1 MTFFVILL
9 SLMLFLIV
17 FVIAPAFVFYHSIF
31 SRRKVLPLDDER
43 LYKPGIEPFKER
55 MLSDLADLKKV
66 GFKRVSIIAKDG
78 VTLCADLYDRGA
90 DKTALMVH
98 GYNADPYVN
107 LVSPARWLYD
117 NGFNL
122 LVIYHRA
129 HSYSGGDRSGMG
141 LLEQDDVASWIEYL
155 EDRDGSQQILLYG
168 ASMGGSAL
176 AYLSDRMTEDPVKGV
191 MIDSGYISTERQLLH
206 DVRRMHL
213 PVLKLLIPLIG
224 WICKRD
230 IHALKLDAVSHLSP
244 VCVDHVGSCRHSC
257 LLLELS
263 HDLTSRKTILRT
275 AGILNICKN
284 LLKSRCHTYSIC
296 KAPASV
302 RVKVYSCIRCLVHF
316 LMK

>member
-230 IHALKLDAVSHLSP
+230 IHVDIREKTTDHLKKAQKPILFFHTENDPTVDLSEGQEN
-244 VCVDHVGSCRHSC
+244 CNACS
-257 LLLELS
+257 
-263 HDLTSRKTILRT
+263 SRKQMVITKGEGHMT
-275 AGILNICKN
+275 AFL
-284 LLKSRCHTYSIC
+284 SDES
-296 KAPASV
+296 
-302 RVKVYSCIRCLVHF
+302 LVTNA
-316 LMK
+316 MKDFIHQYFI